1 MTSVLLEINNK
12 LNQFTRDSCSSK
24 ADNDLFMDS
33 MDRMPLSSSTESLAM
48 TVSFA
53 NAPGSTLCV
62 HRFQGP
68 ELRKTLLRMA
78 L

>member
-1 MTSVLLEINNK
+1 
-12 LNQFTRDSCSSK
+12 
-24 ADNDLFMDS
+24 MDS
-33 MDRMPLSSSTESLAM
+33 VDRMLVSSSTEESLAM

-53 NAPGSTLCV
+53 DAAGSTLCV

-68 ELRKTLLRMA
+68 ELRKTLLGMA